1 MFYIRQS
8 DCNEC
13 DQSFIGKVES
23 LWLPMAGQ
31 ELAASRDG
39 SRVCDTSK
47 RCVPG
52 QALFVPDIGV
62 GFGDFRSS
70 VLQHFVWTTILLHS

>member
-13 DQSFIGKVES
+13 DQSVMDKIES

-39 SRVCDTSK
+39 SRVCDTPK
-47 RCVPG
+47 RHMLD
-52 QALFVPDIGV
+52 QTLFVPDIGV
-62 GFGDFRSS
+62 GFGDFQSS